1 MSRSYFVLRVDRDY
15 FDKRDEARL
24 YAHLIEVR
32 DLVANVLPNG
42 TLHIMGKAS
51 TELIAELAAEFG
63 DLELLGSFAPP
74 KK

>member
-1 MSRSYFVLRVDRDY
+1 MSRSYFVLRVERDF
-15 FDKRDEARL
+15 FDKRDEARF
-24 YAHLIEVR
+24 YAHLMEIR

-51 TELIAELAAEFG
+51 SELIGKLAAEFG
-63 DLELLGSFAPP
+63 DLELLGNFTVP